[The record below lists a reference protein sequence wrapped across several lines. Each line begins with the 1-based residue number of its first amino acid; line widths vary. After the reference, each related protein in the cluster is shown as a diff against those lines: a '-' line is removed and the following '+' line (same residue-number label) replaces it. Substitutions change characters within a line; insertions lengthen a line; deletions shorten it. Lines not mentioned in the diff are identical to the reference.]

1 MVSNITKEGQHNPVM
16 VNEVIEYLKPF
27 DGGVYF
33 DGTVGM
39 GGHTKAILD
48 ASAPGG
54 RVVGVDLDYN
64 AVEAA
69 SDNLSSFGDRVKI
82 KYGNYLNIV
91 EILSEEG
98 LSSVDGIVI
107 DLGLGTHQLS
117 SVERGFS
124 IELGGPLDMRY
135 DSTMGISA
143 KEVINRFPQ
152 RELEVIFRELG
163 EEWRAKAVA
172 REIVK
177 ARTKEEIKD
186 AHELSTI
193 IKRAVAKSLKSSK
206 VRMKIHPAT
215 KTFMALRIFVNK
227 ELDNLE
233 AFLPVAI
240 TALKE
245 GGVIVAISF
254 HSLED
259 RIVKTVFRR
268 YAGKGGYKAEDR
280 WSENVELPCISI
292 LTKKPIIPN
301 PDEVRT
307 NRRARSAKMRAAR
320 RISHGD

>member
-1 MVSNITKEGQHNPVM
+1 MVSNVSKEGQHSPVM

-39 GGHTKAILD
+39 GGHSRAILD

-64 AVEAA
+64 AVKAA
-69 SDNLSSFGDRVKI
+69 SDKLSPFGNRVKI
-82 KYGNYLNIV
+82 KHGNYSNIV
-91 EILSEEG
+91 NILSEEG

-117 SVERGFS
+117 SEERGFS

-135 DSTMGISA
+135 DPAVGISA
-143 KEVINRFPQ
+143 KEVVNRFPQ
-152 RELEVIFRELG
+152 RELEEIFRELG
-163 EEWRAKAVA
+163 EEWKAKAVA
-172 REIVK
+172 REIVR
-177 ARTKEEIKD
+177 AREKDEIRD
-186 AHELSTI
+186 AQELSTI

-233 AFLPVAI
+233 AFLPAAI
-240 TALKE
+240 SALKE
-245 GGVIVAISF
+245 GGVIIVISF

-259 RIVKTVFRR
+259 RIVKTMFRR
-268 YAGKGGYKAEDR
+268 YGGKKDYKTEDR
-280 WSENVELPCISI
+280 WNENVELPYISI
-292 LTKKPIIPN
+292 LTKKPIVPN
-301 PDEVRT
+301 PDEVRV
-307 NRRARSAKMRAAR
+307 NRRARSAKLRAAR
-320 RISHGD
+320 RIGHGD